1 MEVTRYADAK
11 QYHPPLHHGCTA
23 LRLQGFEMSSADFAW
38 TGLSHILPGGG
49 ADMDAG
55 PLGKIYVVTAG
66 EVTVTLGDG
75 TAATLG
81 VMDSC
86 YIPPG
91 EAREVRNARNDV
103 ASMIVIMPYPPKDPA

>member
-1 MEVTRYADAK
+1 VDVTRFAEASE
-11 QYHPPLHHGCTA
+11 YHPPLHHGCTA
-23 LRLQGFEMSSADFAW
+23 LRLQGFDASGADFAW

-55 PLGKIYVVTAG
+55 ALGKIYVVTAG
-66 EVTVTLGDG
+66 EVTVTLKDG

-86 YIPPG
+86 FIPAG
-91 EAREVRNARNDV
+91 EAREVRNATNAV
-103 ASMIVIMPYPPKDPA
+103 ASMIVVMPYPAVTS

>member
-1 MEVTRYADAK
+1 
-11 QYHPPLHHGCTA
+11 
-23 LRLQGFEMSSADFAW
+23 
-38 TGLSHILPGGG
+38 
-49 ADMDAG
+49 MDAG

-66 EVTVTLGDG
+66 AVTVTLSDG

-86 YIPPG
+86 FIPPG
-91 EAREVRNARNDV
+91 EAREVRNASNDV